1 LKRPTD
7 AGYSASEAPA
17 RKEFAMITTDHSPN
31 LVSVVVLDEFTLKDY
46 QEFEELVNYKVQFEG
61 PVSLLMDLR
70 EMTGFT
76 VDVAWEELRF
86 TREHAHDFR
95 RIAILT
101 EDEWVTWSAWL
112 SQFFVDADVQVFA
125 DADEARDWID
135 STESE
140 SAR

>member
-1 LKRPTD
+1 
-7 AGYSASEAPA
+7 
-17 RKEFAMITTDHSPN
+17 MITTDHSPN

-86 TREHAHDFR
+86 TRQHAHDFR